1 MRNIQGS
8 SDCNIVQTDC
18 MNEGAVLE
26 PVDPCFGINSQFE
39 QRTSI
44 FSLDSFTPAFVDPN
58 CTKEEINRRFL
69 TFFIENK
76 ASYSSSMVL
85 RKAFNTLNECFAL
98 KSPLFY
104 EETVGAVEYKRASEE
119 ALQRYEEVQKL
130 LTLEEYRNSL
140 AVSHLK
146 GFPRVLGLGN
156 AKGKPIIVREYVK
169 GITLAETIDLLPHV
183 DLGARAG
190 IEPITVA
197 AIAKAVLRTLLNARS
212 LEGAFVHRDL
222 SPRNIIIRPEKA
234 SLQQQ
239 VDSCSF
245 DICLVDLGSA
255 SYVEA
260 DSPFTTSQCG
270 IWRFGTIE
278 YAPPEMLT
286 RDVEGVEDLRH
297 SETID
302 TYALCSI
309 MHLLLTLETPFKLAS
324 RINESAYLV
333 KTNEQPQISSS
344 VPTCKLLKL
353 AEQGIKADQADRF
366 TVKSL
371 YDELSKLV

>member
-1 MRNIQGS
+1 M
-8 SDCNIVQTDC
+8 
-18 MNEGAVLE
+18 
-26 PVDPCFGINSQFE
+26 
-39 QRTSI
+39 
-44 FSLDSFTPAFVDPN
+44 
-58 CTKEEINRRFL
+58 
-69 TFFIENK
+69 
-76 ASYSSSMVL
+76 
-85 RKAFNTLNECFAL
+85 RKAYNTLNECFAL

-104 EETVGAVEYKRASEE
+104 EDSVEAIEYKRSPEE
-119 ALQRYEEVQKL
+119 ALQRYDEVQKM

-169 GITLAETIDLLPHV
+169 GITLTETIDLLPHV
-183 DLGARAG
+183 DLGACAG

-197 AIAKAVLRTLLNARS
+197 AIAKAVLKTLLNARS
-212 LEGAFVHRDL
+212 LEGTFVHRDL
-222 SPRNIIIRPEKA
+222 SPRNIIIKTEKA

-239 VDSCSF
+239 VDSCCF

-255 SYVEA
+255 SYIEA
-260 DSPFTTSQCG
+260 ESPFTTSQCG

-286 RDVEGVEDLRH
+286 RDVEGIEELRH

-309 MHLLLTLETPFKLAS
+309 MHLMLTLETPYKLAS
-324 RINESAYLV
+324 RISESAYLV
-333 KTNEQPQISSS
+333 KTKEQPQINSSM
-344 VPTCKLLKL
+344 PMHKLLKL
-353 AEQGIKADQADRF
+353 AEQGIKADQEDRF
-366 TVKSL
+366 TVKGL
-371 YDELSKLV
+371 YNELSKLV

>member
-1 MRNIQGS
+1 M
-8 SDCNIVQTDC
+8 
-18 MNEGAVLE
+18 E
-26 PVDPCFGINSQFE
+26 PVDPSFGINNQKM
-39 QRTSI
+39 QRASVL
-44 FSLDSFTPAFVDPN
+44 SLDSFTPAFVDPN
-58 CTKEEINRRFL
+58 CTKEETNRRFL
-69 TFFIENK
+69 TFFLENE
-76 ASYSSSMVL
+76 ARYPSSMVL
-85 RKAFNTLNECFAL
+85 RKAYNTLNECFAL

-104 EETVGAVEYKRASEE
+104 EGNTETMKHKSAPQE

-130 LTLEEYRNSL
+130 LALEEYRNSL

-156 AKGKPIIVREYVK
+156 AKGKPIIVREYVN
-169 GITLAETIDLLPHV
+169 GITLAESMDQLPHA
-183 DLGARAG
+183 DLGACVG

-197 AIAKAVLRTLLNARS
+197 AIAKAVLKTLLNAQS
-212 LEGAFVHRDL
+212 LEGTFVHRDL
-222 SPRNIIIRPEKA
+222 SPRNIIIRTEKA

-239 VDSCSF
+239 VDSCCF

-255 SYVEA
+255 SYVEV

-286 RDVEGVEDLRH
+286 RDVAGVEDLRY

-333 KTNEQPQISSS
+333 KTNEQPQISPSI
-344 VPTCKLLKL
+344 PTCKLLKL
-353 AEQGIKADQADRF
+353 ADQGIKARQEERF
-366 TVKSL
+366 TVRGL
-371 YDELSKLV
+371 CNELSKLF